1 MSQPSPE
8 SSVRI
13 EQLLERAAARAP
25 EKAALIYGE
34 RVWTYGALRAE
45 VDRRALALIS
55 AGLRPGTVIA
65 ATERVTDE
73 VVIAFLAAC
82 RADIT
87 FLHLS
92 PTFAVSEIA
101 TLARRGGATCILTAH
116 GEPHT
121 ALPDLATLPV
131 NVPDTSPVGTVS
143 GLARGS
149 FDSIAALQVTSDTT
163 RGTAKLVRQ
172 SHHMHTWLCA
182 TPTWWEIP
190 EGVYYLPRPNALAI
204 RLLAVALGLG
214 ATVVL
219 SDTTEP
225 RQMEREMAM
234 HRVTSLWAVPAIV
247 HLLTEHRSSPTA
259 AFALQFVRTST
270 APLSQRVQYA
280 AAQRYGA
287 TIVQEY
293 GSAEGGSMIGT
304 PQGTPVGSIGKPYP
318 GVAVRLVDVQG
329 NDVPDGSIGELI
341 VQSPGLMEGYL
352 DDSEA
357 EAQTLREGWLWTGD
371 LAYRDAAAFSFLA
384 GRRTL
389 RINVGGFKVA
399 PEEVEMVLMQHP
411 AVREVAVLGMPDAI
425 RGEVV
430 RAIIVPNGTPP
441 TIAALRAY
449 CHRRLAGYKVPRR
462 WEFRDALPR
471 SPLGKILRQNL

>member
-1 MSQPSPE
+1 
-8 SSVRI
+8 
-13 EQLLERAAARAP
+13 
-25 EKAALIYGE
+25 
-34 RVWTYGALRAE
+34 
-45 VDRRALALIS
+45 
-55 AGLRPGTVIA
+55 
-65 ATERVTDE
+65 
-73 VVIAFLAAC
+73 
-82 RADIT
+82 
-87 FLHLS
+87 
-92 PTFAVSEIA
+92 
-101 TLARRGGATCILTAH
+101 
-116 GEPHT
+116 
-121 ALPDLATLPV
+121 
-131 NVPDTSPVGTVS
+131 
-143 GLARGS
+143 
-149 FDSIAALQVTSDTT
+149 
-163 RGTAKLVRQ
+163 
-172 SHHMHTWLCA
+172 
-182 TPTWWEIP
+182 
-190 EGVYYLPRPNALAI
+190 
-204 RLLAVALGLG
+204 
-214 ATVVL
+214 
-219 SDTTEP
+219 
-225 RQMEREMAM
+225 M

-259 AFALQFVRTST
+259 AFALQFVRTSA
-270 APLSQRVQYA
+270 APLSQRVQHA

-293 GSAEGGSMIGT
+293 GSAEGSSMIGT
-304 PQGTPVGSIGKPYP
+304 PEGTPVGSIGKPYP
-318 GVAVRLVDVQG
+318 GVAVRLVDAQG

-352 DDSEA
+352 DDPEA
-357 EAQTLREGWLWTGD
+357 EAETLREGWLWTGD
-371 LAYRDAAAFSFLA
+371 LASRDAAGFYFLV

-430 RAIIVPNGTPP
+430 RAVIVPNGTPP